1 MSLFSA
7 VLPDGDFRAANCDML
22 DRLIAVGD
30 GNAALLYLYI
40 LRHGKET
47 DGKQAM
53 RELRLSQEQFDQ
65 AAFTLTNLTISRAAS
80 AELEKPKA
88 APRYTATEL
97 RNARKED
104 HRFRS
109 VCSFAESVFNKPLTE
124 SMLRALYTI
133 YDFIGLPA
141 EVMME
146 LISYLQADQ
155 GVVSSR
161 DLLREAY
168 IWSDKA
174 LFTVADAQSYL
185 STLQLQKPLLDAVFR
200 ILGVVGRAPT
210 FAEKNFAA
218 YCAEK
223 GFPEESVQLAH
234 DRMMRRNGVFS
245 LSYLKKIL
253 QSWDSKNIHTP
264 AEITALEPECAAEQ
278 PSKPAD
284 VSSESDLS
292 AWEQDWLAEIN
303 LRKSERRKEQE
314 S

>member
-7 VLPDGDFRAANCDML
+7 VLPDGEFRAASCDML

-30 GNAALLYLYI
+30 GNAALLYLYL

-47 DGKQAM
+47 DSKQAM

-65 AAFTLTNLTISRAAS
+65 AAFTLTNLTISRSAA
-80 AELEKPKA
+80 AELDKPKA
-88 APRYTATEL
+88 APRYTTAEL
-97 RNARKED
+97 RNARKDD
-104 HRFRS
+104 HRFHS
-109 VCSFAESVFNKPLTE
+109 VCSFSENVLNKPLSE

-133 YDFIGLPA
+133 YDYIGLPA

-146 LISYLQADQ
+146 LIAYIQADR
-155 GVVSSR
+155 GEVSSR

-174 LFTVADAQSYL
+174 LFTVSDAQKYL
-185 STLQLQKPLLDAVFR
+185 STLQLQKPQRDAIFR
-200 ILGVVGRAPT
+200 ILGVVGRTPT

-218 YCAEK
+218 YCLDK
-223 GFPEESVQLAH
+223 GFPEESVQLAY

-245 LSYLKKIL
+245 LSYLKKVL
-253 QSWDSKNIHTP
+253 QSWDAKNIRTL
-264 AEITALEPECAAEQ
+264 AEITALEPERIVEQ
-278 PSKPAD
+278 SSKPA
-284 VSSESDLS
+284 ETAPEGDLS
-292 AWEQDWLAEIN
+292 SWEQEWLREIS
-303 LRKSERRKEQE
+303 LRKSEQRKEQE